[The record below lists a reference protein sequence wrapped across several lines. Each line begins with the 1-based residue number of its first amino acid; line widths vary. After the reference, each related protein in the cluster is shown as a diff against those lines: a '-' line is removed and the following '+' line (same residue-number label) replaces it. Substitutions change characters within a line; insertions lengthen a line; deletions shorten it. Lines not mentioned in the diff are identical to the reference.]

1 MKFNIDSKIMQKA
14 LEDIQGKGKYGISN
28 SNLDDC
34 VYLNLEGNTLEMW
47 NADSTL
53 SLNLN
58 LEVEGEEDGEFI
70 FDAKTL
76 SPFIKK
82 FSGTVT
88 FTGEDTLN
96 VSCNNQSAT
105 LPRIFAHA
113 SMNSISRIRGMLEH
127 INYEEVP
134 ETLFMFG
141 SAKWE
146 AAFTLHS
153 EDFRKTMGLCELVKS
168 GIYKV
173 DYDNGTVKISS
184 QSSATNRYEEV
195 MDSSNNI
202 GEAATVEWSGPLHKF
217 FDGKINVYLKDEFP
231 ILLVGEDRKLI
242 RAPHMS

>member
-1 MKFNIDSKIMQKA
+1 MKFNVDSKIMQKA
-14 LEDIQGKGKYGISN
+14 LEDIQGKGKYGVSN

-34 VYLNLEGNTLEMW
+34 VYLNLEGNILEMW

-58 LEVEGEEDGEFI
+58 LEVEGEEDGEFV
-70 FDAKTL
+70 FDAKAL

-105 LPRIFAHA
+105 LPRIFAHT
-113 SMNSISRIRGMLEH
+113 SMNAITRIRGMLEH
-127 INYEEVP
+127 ITYEEVP

-141 SAKWE
+141 TGKWE

-153 EDFRKTMGLCELVKS
+153 EEKAESTK
-168 GIYKV
+168 
-173 DYDNGTVKISS
+173 
-184 QSSATNRYEEV
+184 
-195 MDSSNNI
+195 
-202 GEAATVEWSGPLHKF
+202 
-217 FDGKINVYLKDEFP
+217 
-231 ILLVGEDRKLI
+231 
-242 RAPHMS
+242 